1 MDITG
6 IITKILPKQSGTS
19 ANGQWQ
25 KQEFVITTEDQY
37 PKTVCFNTWGAKV
50 DDLINFSEG
59 NRVKVHFD
67 VSSREYMEKWYS
79 EIRAWKIELEDGPVT
94 NPVPPAHT
102 QRTSA
107 PTQSAPAQNSA
118 PAASDSSSAQEDDLP
133 F

>member
-6 IITKILPKQSGTS
+6 VIIKKLQKQSGTS

-25 KQEFVITTEDQY
+25 KQEFVIQTEDQY

-50 DDLINFSEG
+50 DDLNNFSEG

-67 VSSREYMEKWYS
+67 VSSREYNERWYS
-79 EIRAWKIELEDGPVT
+79 EMRAWKIDLEDAGGPT
-94 NPVPPAHT
+94 GSVPPAHN
-102 QRTSA
+102 QGGQASA
-107 PTQSAPAQNSA
+107 PTATPTQST
-118 PAASDSSSAQEDDLP
+118 AASSSETAEDDLP

>member
-6 IITKILPKQSGTS
+6 IITKKLQKQSGTS
-19 ANGQWQ
+19 ANGAWQ

-37 PKTVCFNTWGAKV
+37 PKTVCFNTWGPKV

-67 VSSREYMEKWYS
+67 VSSREYNEKYYT
-79 EIRAWKIELEDGPVT
+79 ELRAWKIELEDGGKAT
-94 NPVPPAHT
+94 TQVPPAHNQST
-102 QRTSA
+102 Q
-107 PTQSAPAQNSA
+107 TQSVPPTPA
-118 PAASDSSSAQEDDLP
+118 PAASSETEDDLP

>member
-6 IITKILPKQSGTS
+6 IITKKLQKQSGTS

-37 PKTVCFNTWGAKV
+37 PKTVCFNTWGPKV
-50 DDLINFSEG
+50 DDLVNFSEG

-67 VSSREYMEKWYS
+67 VSSREYNERWYS
-79 EIRAWKIELEDGPVT
+79 EMRAWKIELEDGGSASVA
-94 NPVPPAHT
+94 PAH
-102 QRTSA
+102 A
-107 PTQSAPAQNSA
+107 QSAPAQNAA
-118 PAASDSSSAQEDDLP
+118 PAPASTDNSSSTQEDDLP